1 MTSFLD
7 RFKGK
12 ASQVSKDGI
21 LSSLDKTS
29 VPISKIL
36 SIKQTKPQ
44 SFPVAKQVKSAL
56 LPSKQ
61 QGIPQKVIP
70 RERKINSFSTKPTKS
85 NTETPEG
92 LFKNVRSLVIK
103 TENDLPEKGFSIKQ
117 KSAPV
122 SIRNSP
128 ALAKKKTKNGI
139 SEDQISIKSPFPV
152 KNIAHMEL
160 IDEGAEFEEAQRLHL
175 EFLNRVEKLNSF
187 K

>member
-1 MTSFLD
+1 MTSFLE

-29 VPISKIL
+29 IPISKIL

-44 SFPVAKQVKSAL
+44 SFPVAKQVKSVL
-56 LPSKQ
+56 LPSIQ
-61 QGIPQKVIP
+61 QGIPKKVIP
-70 RERKINSFSTKPTKS
+70 RERKINSFSTKPTNS
-85 NTETPEG
+85 NMETQDG
-92 LFKNVRSLVIK
+92 LFKNMRNLVIK
-103 TENDLPEKGFSIKQ
+103 TENDIQEKGFRIKQ

-128 ALAKKKTKNGI
+128 ALAPKKKKTGF
-139 SEDQISIKSPFPV
+139 SEQITIKSPFPV
-152 KNIAHMEL
+152 QNMEL
-160 IDEGAEFEEAQRLHL
+160 IDEGAEFEEAQKLHL

>member
-1 MTSFLD
+1 MTSFLE

-12 ASQVSKDGI
+12 SSQVSKDGI

-29 VPISKIL
+29 VPISKML

-44 SFPVAKQVKSAL
+44 SFPAAKQVKSAL

-61 QGIPQKVIP
+61 QEIPEKIIP
-70 RERKINSFSTKPTKS
+70 RERKIKSFSTKLTKS
-85 NTETPEG
+85 NTETQEG
-92 LFKNVRSLVIK
+92 LFKNMRNLVIK
-103 TENDLPEKGFSIKQ
+103 TENDLPEKGFTIKQ
-117 KSAPV
+117 KSTPV

-128 ALAKKKTKNGI
+128 ALVKKKMKSAI
-139 SEDQISIKSPFPV
+139 SEIKSPFPL
-152 KNIAHMEL
+152 KNMAHMEL
-160 IDEGAEFEEAQRLHL
+160 IDEGAEFEEAQKLHL